1 MRKKPTVLMIIDG
14 YGIAPR
20 EGNPVLKAK
29 TPVLDRLKK
38 EYPYVRCLSSGM
50 AVGLPNGQAGNS
62 ETGYLNI
69 GGGRIV
75 YQELTRI
82 NGEIR
87 EGTFAE
93 NRVLLNAIDH
103 SLRKDSNLHIFGL
116 LSDGG
121 VHSHIAHLFA
131 LLDMVKRRGLEKVY
145 IHCFLDGRDVFPG
158 TGLEYVHTLQTR
170 MRELGFG
177 EIASIHGRYYAM
189 DRDGNYDRL
198 KLTYA
203 ALTEGEGMK
212 AANADD
218 AVRMAYDRG
227 ETDEFILPTVIVNGG
242 VPVGTIDDDDSV
254 IFFNFRADRA
264 RELTHA
270 FCDDDY
276 RFFKRSK
283 KPDILFTC
291 FSDYDPHI
299 ENKMVAFEKTPLSNT
314 FGEWISVNGLRQLKV
329 AESEKYAQMTYLLN
343 GGTEEL
349 NDQEDRL
356 ILKSPKVAS
365 YDQKP
370 EMGAI
375 ELTDNLLKAIR
386 SDRYDVIIMSL
397 SNLDLTGHTAMEPA
411 VIKAAETIDQ
421 CIGRILP
428 LIQEKQGLLFICADH
443 GNAEKITDPVSGRS
457 YTMHTNDPV
466 PFMMIGYDRNY
477 TLKEGGC
484 LADIVP
490 TIIETMEME
499 KPFEMTGKSLLKLR
513 AGSGAE
519 PS

>member
-1 MRKKPTVLMIIDG
+1 MIIDG
-14 YGIAPR
+14 MGISR
-20 EGNPVLKAK
+20 FDENPLKKAK
-29 TPVLDRLKK
+29 MPFFDRLKK
-38 EYPYVRCLSSGM
+38 EYPYTRCLSSGM
-50 AVGLPNGQAGNS
+50 AVGLPNAQVGNA
-62 ETGYLNI
+62 ETGYQNI

-75 YQELTRI
+75 YQDLTRI

-87 EGTFAE
+87 DGLFAS
-93 NRVLLNAIDH
+93 NRALQNAIDH
-103 SLRKDSNLHIFGL
+103 SIRKDSNLHIFGL

-131 LLDMVKRRGLEKVY
+131 LLEMVKRRGLEKVY

-198 KLTYA
+198 KLSYA

-254 IFFNFRADRA
+254 IFYNFRADRA

-276 RFFKRSK
+276 RFFKRGK
-283 KPDILFTC
+283 KPDVLFTC
-291 FSDYDPHI
+291 FTDYDPHI
-299 ENKMVAFEKTPLSNT
+299 ENKQVAFEKTPLTNT
-314 FGEWISVNGLRQLKV
+314 FGEWISLSGLRQLKI
-329 AESEKYAQMTYLLN
+329 AESEKVAQITYFLN
-343 GGTEEL
+343 GGTEEP
-349 NDQEDRL
+349 NDQEDRV
-356 ILKSPKVAS
+356 ILKSPKVPT

-370 EMGAI
+370 EMGAM
-375 ELTDNLLKAIR
+375 ELTDNLIKAIR

-397 SNLDLTGHTAMEPA
+397 CNLDLCGHTAMEEA
-411 VIKAAETIDQ
+411 VIKAAQTIDQ
-421 CIGRILP
+421 CLEKAVPVILN
-428 LIQEKQGLLFICADH
+428 QGGLLFLCGDH
-443 GNAEKITDPVSGRS
+443 GNAEKIMDSASGRS
-457 YTMHTNDPV
+457 YTQHTNDPV
-466 PFMMIGYDRNY
+466 PFMMVGYDPGF
-477 TLKEGGC
+477 TLREGGC

-499 KPFEMTGKSLLKLR
+499 KPSEMTGKTLLQAR
-513 AGSGAE
+513 S
-519 PS
+519 